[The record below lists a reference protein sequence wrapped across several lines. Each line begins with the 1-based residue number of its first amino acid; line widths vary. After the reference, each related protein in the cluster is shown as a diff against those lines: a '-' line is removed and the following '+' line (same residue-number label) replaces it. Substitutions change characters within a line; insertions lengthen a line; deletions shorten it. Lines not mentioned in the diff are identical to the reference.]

1 MAFVLQDV
9 INEIEET
16 RSLEPLK
23 KFKKENLVKVAAHY
37 GITPAVGATKSHILN
52 LIKDHCVENDIIDEV
67 EEKPIAETA
76 EIVRL
81 KLDFERE
88 ERRLAREAEKAL
100 QDAQFAEAQKAR
112 EAAEAEAE
120 KARELRLAELK
131 EARELREL
139 ELKAEQEKA
148 LLAAEIEAKK
158 EAAAREHELKMAG
171 LGKHSPSDKASVFD
185 PARNIR
191 LVPPFQE
198 KEVDKYFAHF
208 EKVADSLN
216 WPKESWVLLL
226 QSVLVGKAQEI
237 YGSLSVEQSSNYE
250 HVKEAILKAYELV
263 PEAYR
268 QKFRNYLKYDSK
280 THVEFAREKENLF
293 NRWCHSKE
301 IGQDFKKLK
310 QMVLLEEFKD
320 KVRPDIRSHLDEQ
333 KVEELEKAAIMA
345 DDYALTHKMSSK
357 SGNPQQ
363 KRYHGSGNRE
373 NVSRN
378 MDDRKRQG
386 KSTENVG
393 LVSKVEPLKPISCG
407 HCGKPGHIITN
418 CWKLGGK
425 TPCEHCGRFNH
436 KSEDCRIAK
445 NKLQKEVKPTG
456 LTSLKGL
463 KVSPFN
469 ESENSKGVKVK
480 PLIDRNSFVE
490 KNKGIKVNPL
500 HNDKSCIED
509 EISPNTESDYMEN
522 YKPFIS
528 KGVVSLVGDEN
539 SSQKVKILRDTGATQ
554 SLMLDS
560 VLPLTEKSFTGANV
574 LISGVE
580 MGVLEVPL
588 HEVNIKSSLINGN
601 IVIGMRPSLP
611 VEGISLILGNDLAGE
626 KVMVDPRV
634 VEKPRDDEETER
646 LAEKF
651 PGIFPASVVTRSMKA
666 KEEAIKE
673 QGKEEIGLSGT
684 FLENIDGKFEERNKE
699 KADKALMR
707 KESRN
712 VKENIPEKQESESKS
727 VISRQ
732 NLIEEQSNDKELLD
746 LFKIALTP
754 VEAEK
759 VSVGYLIKDDI
770 LMRKW
775 SPTACDNN
783 EKGETV
789 YQIVVPTVYRR
800 EVLELAHDLP
810 MSGHLGVRKTYNRV
824 LQHFFWPGL
833 KRDVAKWCRECHTC
847 QLGGKPNQNIPQ
859 APLHPIPV
867 FDEPFSH
874 IIIDCVGPLP
884 KTKSQNEFLLTIM
897 CSSTRFPEAIPLRSI
912 KTNAILKALIKFF
925 TIFGL
930 PKSIQSDQGTN
941 FMAHAFQQVMNQL
954 GIKQYKSSAYHPESQ
969 GALERF
975 HQTLKTMIRMYC
987 TENSRDWDEG
997 VHLLLFA
1004 VRESVQESLGFS
1016 PFELVFGHA
1025 VRGPLLL
1032 LKEKWLDE
1040 DPEKISV
1047 LKYVATF
1054 KDRLFRAGQMAKRNL
1069 QESQSKMKVW
1079 YDRKAKSRCFEP
1091 GDRVLVLFPVVGNPL
1106 QAKYSGP
1113 YKVVKKISDT
1123 NYLVKTPDR
1132 RKETQVCHINMLK
1145 AYHEKPKPEL
1155 VTLNN
1160 RLGLESLT
1168 HSKDCV
1174 GQVAEKEEDTESEVR
1189 LGNDQQPIKLQNS
1202 QILNDLDTKLSHLPS
1217 VQRKELAEVITQ
1229 YREVFPDVPSKTNL
1243 IEHDVDVGDS
1253 APIKQ
1258 HPYRV
1263 SPMKKELLDK
1273 EVQYMLKND
1282 IIEESQS
1289 NWSSPCILVPKHD
1302 GGFRF
1307 CTDFRKVNDKTK
1319 SDSFPIPRI
1328 ADCIDQ
1334 IGNAKFVSTF
1344 DMLKGYWQVPLTQR
1358 AREISAF
1365 VTPSGL
1371 YQYKVMPFGMKNA
1384 PATFQRMVNK
1394 LVRDIDGCEGYID
1407 DVVIYSD
1414 NWSDHIHQIKRFFQI
1429 MREAK
1434 LTINLMKSE
1443 FGKAT
1448 VKYLG
1453 HIVGQGQVRPLD
1465 AKIQTIAKFPIPT
1478 SRKELARFLGM
1489 AGYYRN
1495 FCLNFSDIAAPL
1507 TNLLS
1512 KKVKF
1517 VWTDDC
1523 QMAFD
1528 KVKLLLQK
1536 SPVLKSPDYEKPFK
1550 LIIDSSDV
1558 GTGSVLVQEASDGL
1572 DHPVSYFSKKFLKYQ
1587 KNYSVVEKET
1597 LGLVLALEHF
1607 DVYLGSTPFKIK
1619 VYTDHNPLTFLKT
1632 MKNKNQRLVRWSLAL
1647 QEYNLE
1653 IQHIPGSE
1661 NVVADALSRCIG

>member
-23 KFKKENLVKVAAHY
+23 KLKKENLVKVAVHY

-52 LIKDHCVENDIIDEV
+52 LIKDHCVEHDIIDEV

-100 QDAQFAEAQKAR
+100 QDAQFAEAQRAREAAR
-112 EAAEAEAE
+112 EAAEAEAQR
-120 KARELRLAELK
+120 ARDLRLAELK

-148 LLAAEIEAKK
+148 LLEAEK
-158 EAAAREHELKMAG
+158 EAAAREHELKMAS
-171 LGKHSPSDKASVFD
+171 LGKQSPSDKASAFD

-373 NVSRN
+373 NISRN

-469 ESENSKGVKVK
+469 ESENRKGVKVK
-480 PLIDRNSFVE
+480 PLIDRNNFVE

-528 KGVVSLVGDEN
+528 EGVVSLVGDEN

-560 VLPLTEKSFTGANV
+560 VLPLTENSFTGANV

-580 MGVLEVPL
+580 MGILEVPL

-626 KVMVDPRV
+626 RVMVDPRV
-634 VEKPRDDEETER
+634 VEKPRD
-646 LAEKF
+646 
-651 PGIFPASVVTRSMKA
+651 
-666 KEEAIKE
+666 E

-684 FLENIDGKFEERNKE
+684 FLENIDVKFEERNKE
-699 KADKALMR
+699 KADNALMR
-707 KESRN
+707 NESRN
-712 VKENIPEKQESESKS
+712 VKENIPEKQESENKS

-732 NLIEEQSNDKELLD
+732 NLIVEQSKDKELLD
-746 LFKIALTP
+746 LFKIALTL
-754 VEAEK
+754 VEAKK
-759 VSVGYLIKDDI
+759 VSVGYLIKENI

-775 SPTACDNN
+775 S
-783 EKGETV
+783 
-789 YQIVVPTVYRR
+789 
-800 EVLELAHDLP
+800 
-810 MSGHLGVRKTYNRV
+810 
-824 LQHFFWPGL
+824 
-833 KRDVAKWCRECHTC
+833 
-847 QLGGKPNQNIPQ
+847 
-859 APLHPIPV
+859 
-867 FDEPFSH
+867 SH
-874 IIIDCVGPLP
+874 CV
-884 KTKSQNEFLLTIM
+884 T
-897 CSSTRFPEAIPLRSI
+897 
-912 KTNAILKALIKFF
+912 
-925 TIFGL
+925 
-930 PKSIQSDQGTN
+930 
-941 FMAHAFQQVMNQL
+941 
-954 GIKQYKSSAYHPESQ
+954 
-969 GALERF
+969 
-975 HQTLKTMIRMYC
+975 
-987 TENSRDWDEG
+987 
-997 VHLLLFA
+997 
-1004 VRESVQESLGFS
+1004 
-1016 PFELVFGHA
+1016 
-1025 VRGPLLL
+1025 RGPLLL

-1054 KDRLFRAGQMAKRNL
+1054 KDRLYRLFRAGQIAKRNL

-1123 NYLVKTPDR
+1123 NYLVKTPGR

-1160 RLGLESLT
+1160 RLGLESPT

-1189 LGNDQQPIKLQNS
+1189 LENDQQPIKLQNS
-1202 QILNDLDTKLSHLPS
+1202 QILNDLGTKLSNLPL

-1273 EVQYMLKND
+1273 EVQYMLEND

-1394 LVRDIDGCEGYID
+1394 LVQDIDGCEGYID
-1407 DVVIYSD
+1407 DVVIFSD
-1414 NWSDHIHQIKRFFQI
+1414 NWSDHIRQIKRFFQI

-1453 HIVGQGQVRPLD
+1453 HIVGQGRVRPLD
-1465 AKIQTIAKFPIPT
+1465 AKIQTIVKFPIPT

-1587 KNYSVVEKET
+1587 RNYSVVEKET

>member
-23 KFKKENLVKVAAHY
+23 KLKKENLIKVAAHY
-37 GITPAVGATKSHILN
+37 GITPAIGATKSHILN
-52 LIKDHCVENDIIDEV
+52 LIKDHCVEHDIIDEV
-67 EEKPIAETA
+67 EEKPIVETA

-112 EAAEAEAE
+112 EAAEAEAKRAREAAEAEAKRAREAAEAEAE
-120 KARELRLAELK
+120 KARDLRLAELK

-158 EAAAREHELKMAG
+158 EAAAREHELKMAS
-171 LGKHSPSDKASVFD
+171 LGKQSPSDKASVFD

-373 NVSRN
+373 NISRN

-528 KGVVSLVGDEN
+528 EGVVSLVGDEN

-560 VLPLTEKSFTGANV
+560 VLPLTENSFTGANV

-580 MGVLEVPL
+580 MGILEVPL

-634 VEKPRDDEETER
+634 VEKPRDDVKTER

-666 KEEAIKE
+666 KKEAIKE
-673 QGKEEIGLSGT
+673 QGKQEIGLSGT
-684 FLENIDGKFEERNKE
+684 FLENIDVKFEERNKE

-707 KESRN
+707 NESRN

-732 NLIEEQSNDKELLD
+732 NLIVEQSKDKELLD

-759 VSVGYLIKDDI
+759 VSVGYLIKDNI

-775 SPTACDNN
+775 S
-783 EKGETV
+783 
-789 YQIVVPTVYRR
+789 
-800 EVLELAHDLP
+800 
-810 MSGHLGVRKTYNRV
+810 
-824 LQHFFWPGL
+824 
-833 KRDVAKWCRECHTC
+833 
-847 QLGGKPNQNIPQ
+847 
-859 APLHPIPV
+859 
-867 FDEPFSH
+867 SH
-874 IIIDCVGPLP
+874 CV
-884 KTKSQNEFLLTIM
+884 TI
-897 CSSTRFPEAIPLRSI
+897 
-912 KTNAILKALIKFF
+912 
-925 TIFGL
+925 
-930 PKSIQSDQGTN
+930 
-941 FMAHAFQQVMNQL
+941 
-954 GIKQYKSSAYHPESQ
+954 
-969 GALERF
+969 
-975 HQTLKTMIRMYC
+975 
-987 TENSRDWDEG
+987 
-997 VHLLLFA
+997 
-1004 VRESVQESLGFS
+1004 
-1016 PFELVFGHA
+1016 
-1025 VRGPLLL
+1025 GPLLL

-1054 KDRLFRAGQMAKRNL
+1054 KDRLFRAGQIAKRNL

-1189 LGNDQQPIKLQNS
+1189 LENDQQPIKLQNS
-1202 QILNDLDTKLSHLPS
+1202 QILNDLGTKLSHLPL

-1407 DVVIYSD
+1407 DVVIFSD
-1414 NWSDHIHQIKRFFQI
+1414 NWSDHICQIERFFQI
-1429 MREAK
+1429 MLDAK

-1465 AKIQTIAKFPIPT
+1465 AKIQTIVKYPIPT

-1523 QMAFD
+1523 QLAFD

>member
-23 KFKKENLVKVAAHY
+23 KLKKENLLKVAAHY
-37 GITPAVGATKSHILN
+37 GITPAVGATKSHIFN
-52 LIKDHCVENDIIDEV
+52 LIKDHCVENNIIDEV

-100 QDAQFAEAQKAR
+100 QDAQLAAQREQAQRAEAEAQKAR
-112 EAAEAEAE
+112 EE
-120 KARELRLAELK
+120 ARELRLAELK

-148 LLAAEIEAKK
+148 LLEAEK
-158 EAAAREHELKMAG
+158 EAAACEHELKMAS
-171 LGKHSPSDKASVFD
+171 LGKHSPSDKASAFD

-268 QKFRNYLKYDSK
+268 QKFRNYLKFDSK

-373 NVSRN
+373 NISRN

-425 TPCEHCGRFNH
+425 TPCEHCGKFNH

-480 PLIDRNSFVE
+480 PLIDRNRFVE

-509 EISPNTESDYMEN
+509 EISPNIESDYMEN

-528 KGVVSLVGDEN
+528 EGVVSLVGDEN

-560 VLPLTEKSFTGANV
+560 VLPLTENSFTGANV

-634 VEKPRDDEETER
+634 VEKPRDDERTEK

-666 KEEAIKE
+666 KKEAIKE

-684 FLENIDGKFEERNKE
+684 FLENIDVKFEERNKE

-707 KESRN
+707 NESWN
-712 VKENIPEKQESESKS
+712 VKENIPEKQESESNL

-732 NLIEEQSNDKELLD
+732 NLIEEENNDKELLD

-759 VSVGYLIKDDI
+759 VSVGYLIKDNI

-775 SPTACDNN
+775 S
-783 EKGETV
+783 
-789 YQIVVPTVYRR
+789 
-800 EVLELAHDLP
+800 
-810 MSGHLGVRKTYNRV
+810 
-824 LQHFFWPGL
+824 
-833 KRDVAKWCRECHTC
+833 
-847 QLGGKPNQNIPQ
+847 
-859 APLHPIPV
+859 
-867 FDEPFSH
+867 SH
-874 IIIDCVGPLP
+874 CV
-884 KTKSQNEFLLTIM
+884 TI
-897 CSSTRFPEAIPLRSI
+897 
-912 KTNAILKALIKFF
+912 
-925 TIFGL
+925 
-930 PKSIQSDQGTN
+930 
-941 FMAHAFQQVMNQL
+941 
-954 GIKQYKSSAYHPESQ
+954 
-969 GALERF
+969 
-975 HQTLKTMIRMYC
+975 
-987 TENSRDWDEG
+987 
-997 VHLLLFA
+997 
-1004 VRESVQESLGFS
+1004 
-1016 PFELVFGHA
+1016 
-1025 VRGPLLL
+1025 GPLLL

-1054 KDRLFRAGQMAKRNL
+1054 KDRLFRAGQIAKRNL

-1160 RLGLESLT
+1160 RLGLESPT

-1202 QILNDLDTKLSHLPS
+1202 QILNDLGTKLSHLPL

-1407 DVVIYSD
+1407 DVVIFSD
-1414 NWSDHIHQIKRFFQI
+1414 NWSDHIRQIKRFFQI

-1465 AKIQTIAKFPIPT
+1465 AKIQTIVKFPIPT

>member
-23 KFKKENLVKVAAHY
+23 KLKKENLIKVAAHY
-37 GITPAVGATKSHILN
+37 GITPAVGKTKSHILD
-52 LIKDHCVENDIIDEV
+52 LIKDHCVENNIIDEV

-88 ERRLAREAEKAL
+88 ERRLAREEAREEAQKARNAEKA
-100 QDAQFAEAQKAR
+100 AR
-112 EAAEAEAE
+112 EAAEAEAQR
-120 KARELRLAELK
+120 ARDLRLPELK

-158 EAAAREHELKMAG
+158 EAAAREHELKMAS
-171 LGKHSPSDKASVFD
+171 LGKQSPSDKASVFD

-333 KVEELEKAAIMA
+333 KVEELEKAAVMA

-363 KRYHGSGNRE
+363 KRFHGSGNRE
-373 NVSRN
+373 NISRN

-480 PLIDRNSFVE
+480 PLIDRNNIVE
-490 KNKGIKVNPL
+490 KNKGIKINPL

-509 EISPNTESDYMEN
+509 EICPNTESDYMEN

-528 KGVVSLVGDEN
+528 EGVVSLVGDES

-560 VLPLTEKSFTGANV
+560 VLPLTENSFTGANV

-601 IVIGMRPSLP
+601 IVIGIRPSLP

-626 KVMVDPRV
+626 RVMVDPRV

-666 KEEAIKE
+666 KKEVIKE

-707 KESRN
+707 NESRN

-759 VSVGYLIKDDI
+759 VSVGYLIKDNI

-775 SPTACDNN
+775 SS
-783 EKGETV
+783 
-789 YQIVVPTVYRR
+789 
-800 EVLELAHDLP
+800 H
-810 MSGHLGVRKTYNRV
+810 RV
-824 LQHFFWPGL
+824 
-833 KRDVAKWCRECHTC
+833 
-847 QLGGKPNQNIPQ
+847 
-859 APLHPIPV
+859 
-867 FDEPFSH
+867 
-874 IIIDCVGPLP
+874 
-884 KTKSQNEFLLTIM
+884 TI
-897 CSSTRFPEAIPLRSI
+897 
-912 KTNAILKALIKFF
+912 
-925 TIFGL
+925 
-930 PKSIQSDQGTN
+930 
-941 FMAHAFQQVMNQL
+941 
-954 GIKQYKSSAYHPESQ
+954 
-969 GALERF
+969 
-975 HQTLKTMIRMYC
+975 
-987 TENSRDWDEG
+987 
-997 VHLLLFA
+997 
-1004 VRESVQESLGFS
+1004 
-1016 PFELVFGHA
+1016 
-1025 VRGPLLL
+1025 GPLLL
-1032 LKEKWLDE
+1032 LKEKWLDK

-1054 KDRLFRAGQMAKRNL
+1054 KDRLFRAGQIAKRNL

-1079 YDRKAKSRCFEP
+1079 YDRKAKSRWFEP

-1160 RLGLESLT
+1160 RLGLESPT

-1189 LGNDQQPIKLQNS
+1189 LENDQQPIKLQNS
-1202 QILNDLDTKLSHLPS
+1202 QILNDLGTKLSHLPL

-1243 IEHDVDVGDS
+1243 IEHDVEVGDS

-1273 EVQYMLKND
+1273 EVQYMLQND

-1384 PATFQRMVNK
+1384 PATFQRMVNN

-1495 FCLNFSDIAAPL
+1495 FCLNFSEIAAPL

-1523 QMAFD
+1523 QLAFD

-1607 DVYLGSTPFKIK
+1607 DVYLGSTSFKIK

>member
-16 RSLEPLK
+16 GSLEPLK
-23 KFKKENLVKVAAHY
+23 KLKKENLVKVAAHY
-37 GITPAVGATKSHILN
+37 GITPAIGATKSHILN
-52 LIKDHCVENDIIDEV
+52 LIKDHCVEHDIIDEV

-88 ERRLAREAEKAL
+88 ERQLAREAEKAL
-100 QDAQFAEAQKAR
+100 QDAQFAEAQKAREAAEAEAKRAR

-139 ELKAEQEKA
+139 ELKAEA
-148 LLAAEIEAKK
+148 DK

-171 LGKHSPSDKASVFD
+171 LGIHSPKDKASAFD

-373 NVSRN
+373 NISRN
-378 MDDRKRQG
+378 TDDRKRQG

-456 LTSLKGL
+456 LTILKGL

-480 PLIDRNSFVE
+480 PLIDRNNLVE
-490 KNKGIKVNPL
+490 KNKGIKVNPF

-509 EISPNTESDYMEN
+509 KISPNKESDYMEN

-528 KGVVSLVGDEN
+528 EGVVSLVGDEN

-560 VLPLTEKSFTGANV
+560 VLPLTENSFTGANV

-634 VEKPRDDEETER
+634 VEKPRDDENTER

-666 KEEAIKE
+666 KKEAIKE

-684 FLENIDGKFEERNKE
+684 FLENIDVKFEERNKE
-699 KADKALMR
+699 KADNALMR
-707 KESRN
+707 NESRN
-712 VKENIPEKQESESKS
+712 VKENIPEKQESESKL

-732 NLIEEQSNDKELLD
+732 NLIEEQSDDKELRD

-759 VSVGYLIKDDI
+759 VSVGYLIKDNI

-775 SPTACDNN
+775 SPTKCNN
-783 EKGETV
+783 SSEKGETV
-789 YQIVVPTVYRR
+789 YQIVVPTVHRQ
-800 EVLELAHDLP
+800 EDLELAHDLP
-810 MSGHLGVRKTYNRV
+810 MSGHLGVRKTHNRV
-824 LQHFFWPGL
+824 LQHFYWPGL
-833 KRDVAKWCRECHTC
+833 KRDVAKWCKECHTC

-859 APLHPIPV
+859 APLHPIPAFV
-867 FDEPFSH
+867 EPFSH

-884 KTKSQNEFLLTIM
+884 KTKSQM
-897 CSSTRFPEAIPLRSI
+897 SI
-912 KTNAILKALIKFF
+912 
-925 TIFGL
+925 
-930 PKSIQSDQGTN
+930 
-941 FMAHAFQQVMNQL
+941 
-954 GIKQYKSSAYHPESQ
+954 
-969 GALERF
+969 
-975 HQTLKTMIRMYC
+975 C
-987 TENSRDWDEG
+987 
-997 VHLLLFA
+997 
-1004 VRESVQESLGFS
+1004 
-1016 PFELVFGHA
+1016 
-1025 VRGPLLL
+1025 
-1032 LKEKWLDE
+1032 
-1040 DPEKISV
+1040 
-1047 LKYVATF
+1047 
-1054 KDRLFRAGQMAKRNL
+1054 
-1069 QESQSKMKVW
+1069 
-1079 YDRKAKSRCFEP
+1079 
-1091 GDRVLVLFPVVGNPL
+1091 
-1106 QAKYSGP
+1106 
-1113 YKVVKKISDT
+1113 
-1123 NYLVKTPDR
+1123 
-1132 RKETQVCHINMLK
+1132 
-1145 AYHEKPKPEL
+1145 
-1155 VTLNN
+1155 
-1160 RLGLESLT
+1160 
-1168 HSKDCV
+1168 
-1174 GQVAEKEEDTESEVR
+1174 
-1189 LGNDQQPIKLQNS
+1189 
-1202 QILNDLDTKLSHLPS
+1202 
-1217 VQRKELAEVITQ
+1217 
-1229 YREVFPDVPSKTNL
+1229 
-1243 IEHDVDVGDS
+1243 
-1253 APIKQ
+1253 
-1258 HPYRV
+1258 
-1263 SPMKKELLDK
+1263 
-1273 EVQYMLKND
+1273 
-1282 IIEESQS
+1282 
-1289 NWSSPCILVPKHD
+1289 
-1302 GGFRF
+1302 
-1307 CTDFRKVNDKTK
+1307 
-1319 SDSFPIPRI
+1319 
-1328 ADCIDQ
+1328 
-1334 IGNAKFVSTF
+1334 
-1344 DMLKGYWQVPLTQR
+1344 
-1358 AREISAF
+1358 
-1365 VTPSGL
+1365 
-1371 YQYKVMPFGMKNA
+1371 
-1384 PATFQRMVNK
+1384 
-1394 LVRDIDGCEGYID
+1394 
-1407 DVVIYSD
+1407 
-1414 NWSDHIHQIKRFFQI
+1414 
-1429 MREAK
+1429 
-1434 LTINLMKSE
+1434 
-1443 FGKAT
+1443 
-1448 VKYLG
+1448 
-1453 HIVGQGQVRPLD
+1453 
-1465 AKIQTIAKFPIPT
+1465 
-1478 SRKELARFLGM
+1478 
-1489 AGYYRN
+1489 
-1495 FCLNFSDIAAPL
+1495 
-1507 TNLLS
+1507 
-1512 KKVKF
+1512 
-1517 VWTDDC
+1517 
-1523 QMAFD
+1523 
-1528 KVKLLLQK
+1528 
-1536 SPVLKSPDYEKPFK
+1536 
-1550 LIIDSSDV
+1550 
-1558 GTGSVLVQEASDGL
+1558 
-1572 DHPVSYFSKKFLKYQ
+1572 
-1587 KNYSVVEKET
+1587 
-1597 LGLVLALEHF
+1597 
-1607 DVYLGSTPFKIK
+1607 
-1619 VYTDHNPLTFLKT
+1619 
-1632 MKNKNQRLVRWSLAL
+1632 
-1647 QEYNLE
+1647 
-1653 IQHIPGSE
+1653 
-1661 NVVADALSRCIG
+1661 

>member
-1 MAFVLQDV
+1 MPRKA
-9 INEIEET
+9 
-16 RSLEPLK
+16 
-23 KFKKENLVKVAAHY
+23 
-37 GITPAVGATKSHILN
+37 
-52 LIKDHCVENDIIDEV
+52 
-67 EEKPIAETA
+67 
-76 EIVRL
+76 
-81 KLDFERE
+81 
-88 ERRLAREAEKAL
+88 AREA
-100 QDAQFAEAQKAR
+100 AEAEAKRAREAVEAEAKRAR

-148 LLAAEIEAKK
+148 LLAAEKEAKK
-158 EAAAREHELKMAG
+158 EAAAREHELKIAS
-171 LGKHSPSDKASVFD
+171 LGKQSPSDKASVFD

-237 YGSLSVEQSSNYE
+237 YGSLSVEQSSYYE

-373 NVSRN
+373 NISRN

-528 KGVVSLVGDEN
+528 EGVVSLVGDEN

-560 VLPLTEKSFTGANV
+560 VLPLTENSFTCANV
-574 LISGVE
+574 FISGVE

-634 VEKPRDDEETER
+634 VEKPREDEKTQR

-651 PGIFPASVVTRSMKA
+651 LGIVLA
-666 KEEAIKE
+666 KKEAIKE

-684 FLENIDGKFEERNKE
+684 FPENIGVKFEERNKE
-699 KADKALMR
+699 KVDKALMR
-707 KESRN
+707 NESRN

-732 NLIEEQSNDKELLD
+732 NLIENQSNDKELLD

-759 VSVGYLIKDDI
+759 VSVGYLIKDNI
-770 LMRKW
+770 SMRKW
-775 SPTACDNN
+775 S
-783 EKGETV
+783 
-789 YQIVVPTVYRR
+789 
-800 EVLELAHDLP
+800 
-810 MSGHLGVRKTYNRV
+810 
-824 LQHFFWPGL
+824 
-833 KRDVAKWCRECHTC
+833 
-847 QLGGKPNQNIPQ
+847 
-859 APLHPIPV
+859 
-867 FDEPFSH
+867 SH
-874 IIIDCVGPLP
+874 CV
-884 KTKSQNEFLLTIM
+884 TI
-897 CSSTRFPEAIPLRSI
+897 
-912 KTNAILKALIKFF
+912 
-925 TIFGL
+925 
-930 PKSIQSDQGTN
+930 
-941 FMAHAFQQVMNQL
+941 
-954 GIKQYKSSAYHPESQ
+954 
-969 GALERF
+969 
-975 HQTLKTMIRMYC
+975 
-987 TENSRDWDEG
+987 
-997 VHLLLFA
+997 
-1004 VRESVQESLGFS
+1004 
-1016 PFELVFGHA
+1016 
-1025 VRGPLLL
+1025 GPLLL

-1054 KDRLFRAGQMAKRNL
+1054 KDRLFRAGQIAKRNL

-1113 YKVVKKISDT
+1113 LVVKKISDT

-1132 RKETQVCHINMLK
+1132 HKETQVCHINMLK

-1160 RLGLESLT
+1160 RVGLESPT
-1168 HSKDCV
+1168 RSKDCV

-1202 QILNDLDTKLSHLPS
+1202 KILNDLGTKLSHLPL

-1263 SPMKKELLDK
+1263 SPMKKELLDR

-1407 DVVIYSD
+1407 DVVIFSD
-1414 NWSDHIHQIKRFFQI
+1414 NWSDHIRQIKCFFQI

-1478 SRKELARFLGM
+1478 SLKELARFLGM

-1523 QMAFD
+1523 QLAFD

>member
-1 MAFVLQDV
+1 MAFVLQDI

-16 RSLEPLK
+16 RSLESLK
-23 KFKKENLVKVAAHY
+23 KFKKENLVKVAVHY

-100 QDAQFAEAQKAR
+100 QDAQFAEAQRAREAAR
-112 EAAEAEAE
+112 EAAEAEAQR
-120 KARELRLAELK
+120 ARDLRLAELK

-148 LLAAEIEAKK
+148 LLEAEK
-158 EAAAREHELKMAG
+158 EAAAREHELKMAS
-171 LGKHSPSDKASVFD
+171 LGKQSPSDKASAFD

-363 KRYHGSGNRE
+363 KRYHGSGYRE
-373 NVSRN
+373 NISRN
-378 MDDRKRQG
+378 MDDRKRQD

-469 ESENSKGVKVK
+469 ESENQKGVKVK
-480 PLIDRNSFVE
+480 PLIDRNHFVE

-509 EISPNTESDYMEN
+509 EISPNAESDYMEN

-528 KGVVSLVGDEN
+528 EGVVSLVGDEN

-560 VLPLTEKSFTGANV
+560 VLPLTENSFTGANV

-601 IVIGMRPSLP
+601 IVIGTRPSLP

-626 KVMVDPRV
+626 RVMVDPRV
-634 VEKPRDDEETER
+634 VEKPRVNEKTER

-651 PGIFPASVVTRSMKA
+651 PGIFPVSVVTRSMKA
-666 KEEAIKE
+666 KKEAIKE

-684 FLENIDGKFEERNKE
+684 FLENIDVKFEERNKE

-707 KESRN
+707 NESRN

-759 VSVGYLIKDDI
+759 VSVGYLIKENI

-775 SPTACDNN
+775 S
-783 EKGETV
+783 
-789 YQIVVPTVYRR
+789 
-800 EVLELAHDLP
+800 
-810 MSGHLGVRKTYNRV
+810 
-824 LQHFFWPGL
+824 
-833 KRDVAKWCRECHTC
+833 
-847 QLGGKPNQNIPQ
+847 
-859 APLHPIPV
+859 
-867 FDEPFSH
+867 SH
-874 IIIDCVGPLP
+874 CV
-884 KTKSQNEFLLTIM
+884 TI
-897 CSSTRFPEAIPLRSI
+897 
-912 KTNAILKALIKFF
+912 
-925 TIFGL
+925 
-930 PKSIQSDQGTN
+930 
-941 FMAHAFQQVMNQL
+941 
-954 GIKQYKSSAYHPESQ
+954 
-969 GALERF
+969 
-975 HQTLKTMIRMYC
+975 
-987 TENSRDWDEG
+987 
-997 VHLLLFA
+997 
-1004 VRESVQESLGFS
+1004 
-1016 PFELVFGHA
+1016 
-1025 VRGPLLL
+1025 GPLLL
-1032 LKEKWLDE
+1032 LREKWLDE

-1054 KDRLFRAGQMAKRNL
+1054 KDRLFRAGQIAKRNL

-1123 NYLVKTPDR
+1123 NYLVKTPGR

-1160 RLGLESLT
+1160 RLGLESPT

-1189 LGNDQQPIKLQNS
+1189 LENDQQPIKLQNS
-1202 QILNDLDTKLSHLPS
+1202 QILNDLGTKLSHLPL

-1273 EVQYMLKND
+1273 EVQYMLEND

-1407 DVVIYSD
+1407 DVVIFSD
-1414 NWSDHIHQIKRFFQI
+1414 NWSDHIRQIKRFFQI
-1429 MREAK
+1429 MLEAK

-1465 AKIQTIAKFPIPT
+1465 AKIQTIVKFPIPT

-1572 DHPVSYFSKKFLKYQ
+1572 DHPVSYFSKKILKI
-1587 KNYSVVEKET
+1587 SKELFSGRKRNIGLSFS
-1597 LGLVLALEHF
+1597 LG
-1607 DVYLGSTPFKIK
+1607 
-1619 VYTDHNPLTFLKT
+1619 TFRCLFGF
-1632 MKNKNQRLVRWSLAL
+1632 NAIQNQG
-1647 QEYNLE
+1647 
-1653 IQHIPGSE
+1653 IH
-1661 NVVADALSRCIG
+1661 

>member
-1 MAFVLQDV
+1 MAFVLQDI

-23 KFKKENLVKVAAHY
+23 KLKKENLVKVAAHY
-37 GITPAVGATKSHILN
+37 GITPAVGATKSHILD

-67 EEKPIAETA
+67 EEKPIVETA
-76 EIVRL
+76 EVVKL
-81 KLDFERE
+81 KLEFQRE
-88 ERRLAREAEKAL
+88 ERRLAREEAQRARDAEKA
-100 QDAQFAEAQKAR
+100 AR
-112 EAAEAEAE
+112 EEA
-120 KARELRLAELK
+120 RDLRLAELK

-139 ELKAEQEKA
+139 ELKAEREKRDLELKAEQQKA
-148 LLAAEIEAKK
+148 LLEAEK
-158 EAAAREHELKMAG
+158 EAAAREHELKMAS

-216 WPKESWVLLL
+216 WPKDSWVLLL

-373 NVSRN
+373 NISRN
-378 MDDRKRQG
+378 MDDRKRRG

-407 HCGKPGHIITN
+407 YCGKPGHIITN

-445 NKLQKEVKPTG
+445 SKLQKEVKPTG

-480 PLIDRNSFVE
+480 PLIDRNNLVE

-509 EISPNTESDYMEN
+509 KISPNKESDYMEN

-528 KGVVSLVGDEN
+528 EGVVSLVGDEN

-560 VLPLTEKSFTGANV
+560 VLPLTENSFTGANV

-601 IVIGMRPSLP
+601 IVIGIRPSLP

-626 KVMVDPRV
+626 RVMVDPRV

-646 LAEKF
+646 LAERF

-666 KEEAIKE
+666 KKEVIKE

-684 FLENIDGKFEERNKE
+684 FLENIDVKFEERNKE

-707 KESRN
+707 NESRN

-746 LFKIALTP
+746 LFKTALTP
-754 VEAEK
+754 VEADK
-759 VSVGYLIKDDI
+759 VSVGYLIKDNI
-770 LMRKW
+770 MMRKW
-775 SPTACDNN
+775 YTHH
-783 EKGETV
+783 V
-789 YQIVVPTVYRR
+789 
-800 EVLELAHDLP
+800 
-810 MSGHLGVRKTYNRV
+810 
-824 LQHFFWPGL
+824 
-833 KRDVAKWCRECHTC
+833 
-847 QLGGKPNQNIPQ
+847 
-859 APLHPIPV
+859 
-867 FDEPFSH
+867 
-874 IIIDCVGPLP
+874 
-884 KTKSQNEFLLTIM
+884 TI
-897 CSSTRFPEAIPLRSI
+897 RP
-912 KTNAILKALIKFF
+912 
-925 TIFGL
+925 
-930 PKSIQSDQGTN
+930 
-941 FMAHAFQQVMNQL
+941 
-954 GIKQYKSSAYHPESQ
+954 
-969 GALERF
+969 
-975 HQTLKTMIRMYC
+975 
-987 TENSRDWDEG
+987 
-997 VHLLLFA
+997 
-1004 VRESVQESLGFS
+1004 
-1016 PFELVFGHA
+1016 
-1025 VRGPLLL
+1025 PLLL

-1054 KDRLFRAGQMAKRNL
+1054 KDRLFRAGQIAKRNL

-1106 QAKYSGP
+1106 QAKYTGP

-1160 RLGLESLT
+1160 RLGLESPT

-1174 GQVAEKEEDTESEVR
+1174 GQVTEKEEDTESEVR

-1202 QILNDLDTKLSHLPS
+1202 QILNDLGTKLSHLPL

-1407 DVVIYSD
+1407 DVVIFSD
-1414 NWSDHIHQIKRFFQI
+1414 NWSDHIRQIKCFFQI

-1465 AKIQTIAKFPIPT
+1465 AKIQTIVKYPIPT
-1478 SRKELARFLGM
+1478 SRRELARFLGM
-1489 AGYYRN
+1489 AGYYRS

-1523 QMAFD
+1523 QLAFD

-1587 KNYSVVEKET
+1587 KNSSVVEKET

>member
-23 KFKKENLVKVAAHY
+23 KLKKENLVKVAVHY
-37 GITPAVGATKSHILN
+37 GITPAIGATKSHILN
-52 LIKDHCVENDIIDEV
+52 LIKDHCVEHDIIDEV

-100 QDAQFAEAQKAR
+100 QDAQFAEAQRAREEAQKAR
-112 EAAEAEAE
+112 D
-120 KARELRLAELK
+120 LRLAELK

-139 ELKAEQEKA
+139 ELKAEA
-148 LLAAEIEAKK
+148 DK
-158 EAAAREHELKMAG
+158 EAATREHELKMAS
-171 LGKHSPSDKASVFD
+171 LGIHTPKDKSSAFD

-333 KVEELEKAAIMA
+333 KVEELEKAAVMA

-373 NVSRN
+373 NISRN

-469 ESENSKGVKVK
+469 ESENQKGVKVK
-480 PLIDRNSFVE
+480 PLIDRNHFVE

-500 HNDKSCIED
+500 HNVKSCIED

-528 KGVVSLVGDEN
+528 EGVVSLVGDEN

-560 VLPLTEKSFTGANV
+560 VLPLTENSFTGANV

-588 HEVNIKSSLINGN
+588 HEVNIKSSLINGK

-666 KEEAIKE
+666 KKEAIKE

-707 KESRN
+707 KESWN
-712 VKENIPEKQESESKS
+712 VKENIPEKQESESNL

-732 NLIEEQSNDKELLD
+732 NLIEEENNDKELLD

-754 VEAEK
+754 LEAEK
-759 VSVGYLIKDDI
+759 VSVGYLIKDNI

-775 SPTACDNN
+775 SS
-783 EKGETV
+783 
-789 YQIVVPTVYRR
+789 
-800 EVLELAHDLP
+800 H
-810 MSGHLGVRKTYNRV
+810 RV
-824 LQHFFWPGL
+824 
-833 KRDVAKWCRECHTC
+833 
-847 QLGGKPNQNIPQ
+847 
-859 APLHPIPV
+859 
-867 FDEPFSH
+867 
-874 IIIDCVGPLP
+874 
-884 KTKSQNEFLLTIM
+884 TI
-897 CSSTRFPEAIPLRSI
+897 
-912 KTNAILKALIKFF
+912 
-925 TIFGL
+925 
-930 PKSIQSDQGTN
+930 
-941 FMAHAFQQVMNQL
+941 
-954 GIKQYKSSAYHPESQ
+954 
-969 GALERF
+969 
-975 HQTLKTMIRMYC
+975 
-987 TENSRDWDEG
+987 
-997 VHLLLFA
+997 
-1004 VRESVQESLGFS
+1004 
-1016 PFELVFGHA
+1016 
-1025 VRGPLLL
+1025 GPLLL

-1054 KDRLFRAGQMAKRNL
+1054 KDRLFRAGQIAKRNL

-1160 RLGLESLT
+1160 RLGLESPT

-1202 QILNDLDTKLSHLPS
+1202 QILNDLGTKLSHLPL

-1273 EVQYMLKND
+1273 EVQYMLEND

-1394 LVRDIDGCEGYID
+1394 LVRNIDGCEGYID
-1407 DVVIYSD
+1407 DVVIFSD
-1414 NWSDHIHQIKRFFQI
+1414 NWSDHIRQIERFFQI

-1465 AKIQTIAKFPIPT
+1465 AKIQTIVKYPIPT

>member
-23 KFKKENLVKVAAHY
+23 KFKKENLIKVAAHY
-37 GITPAVGATKSHILN
+37 GITPAIGATKSHILN

-100 QDAQFAEAQKAR
+100 QDAQFAEAQRAREEAQKAR
-112 EAAEAEAE
+112 EEAEAEAQR
-120 KARELRLAELK
+120 ARELRLAELK

-139 ELKAEQEKA
+139 ELKAEA
-148 LLAAEIEAKK
+148 DK
-158 EAAAREHELKMAG
+158 EAATREHELKMAS
-171 LGKHSPSDKASVFD
+171 LGIHTPKDKASAFD

-250 HVKEAILKAYELV
+250 HVKEAILKAYKLV
-263 PEAYR
+263 PETYR
-268 QKFRNYLKYDSK
+268 QMFRNYLKYDSK

-373 NVSRN
+373 NISRN

-425 TPCEHCGRFNH
+425 TPCELCGKFNH

-509 EISPNTESDYMEN
+509 EISPDTESDYMEN

-528 KGVVSLVGDEN
+528 EGVVSLVGDEN

-560 VLPLTEKSFTGANV
+560 VLPLTENSFTGANV

-634 VEKPRDDEETER
+634 VEKPRDDEKTER

-666 KEEAIKE
+666 KKEAIKE

-684 FLENIDGKFEERNKE
+684 FLENIDVKFDQRNSE
-699 KADKALMR
+699 KADKALR
-707 KESRN
+707 NESRN

-759 VSVGYLIKDDI
+759 VSVGYLIKDNI

-775 SPTACDNN
+775 LPTECNN
-783 EKGETV
+783 SEKGETV
-789 YQIVVPTVYRR
+789 YQIVVPTVHRR

-810 MSGHLGVRKTYNRV
+810 MSGHLGVRKTHNRV

-833 KRDVAKWCRECHTC
+833 KRDVAKWCKECHTC

-859 APLHPIPV
+859 APLHPIPA

-884 KTKSQNEFLLTIM
+884 KTKSQNEYLLTIM
-897 CSSTRFPEAIPLRSI
+897 CSSTRFPEAIPLKSI
-912 KTNAILKALIKFF
+912 KTNTILKALIKFF
-925 TIFGL
+925 TLFGL

-975 HQTLKTMIRMYC
+975 HQTLKTMIKMYC
-987 TENSRDWDEG
+987 IENSKDWDEG

-1054 KDRLFRAGQMAKRNL
+1054 KDRLFRAGQIAKRNL

-1106 QAKYSGP
+1106 
-1113 YKVVKKISDT
+1113 
-1123 NYLVKTPDR
+1123 
-1132 RKETQVCHINMLK
+1132 
-1145 AYHEKPKPEL
+1145 
-1155 VTLNN
+1155 
-1160 RLGLESLT
+1160 
-1168 HSKDCV
+1168 
-1174 GQVAEKEEDTESEVR
+1174 
-1189 LGNDQQPIKLQNS
+1189 
-1202 QILNDLDTKLSHLPS
+1202 
-1217 VQRKELAEVITQ
+1217 
-1229 YREVFPDVPSKTNL
+1229 
-1243 IEHDVDVGDS
+1243 
-1253 APIKQ
+1253 
-1258 HPYRV
+1258 
-1263 SPMKKELLDK
+1263 
-1273 EVQYMLKND
+1273 
-1282 IIEESQS
+1282 
-1289 NWSSPCILVPKHD
+1289 
-1302 GGFRF
+1302 
-1307 CTDFRKVNDKTK
+1307 
-1319 SDSFPIPRI
+1319 
-1328 ADCIDQ
+1328 
-1334 IGNAKFVSTF
+1334 
-1344 DMLKGYWQVPLTQR
+1344 
-1358 AREISAF
+1358 
-1365 VTPSGL
+1365 
-1371 YQYKVMPFGMKNA
+1371 
-1384 PATFQRMVNK
+1384 RM
-1394 LVRDIDGCEGYID
+1394 
-1407 DVVIYSD
+1407 
-1414 NWSDHIHQIKRFFQI
+1414 
-1429 MREAK
+1429 
-1434 LTINLMKSE
+1434 
-1443 FGKAT
+1443 
-1448 VKYLG
+1448 
-1453 HIVGQGQVRPLD
+1453 
-1465 AKIQTIAKFPIPT
+1465 
-1478 SRKELARFLGM
+1478 
-1489 AGYYRN
+1489 
-1495 FCLNFSDIAAPL
+1495 
-1507 TNLLS
+1507 
-1512 KKVKF
+1512 
-1517 VWTDDC
+1517 
-1523 QMAFD
+1523 
-1528 KVKLLLQK
+1528 
-1536 SPVLKSPDYEKPFK
+1536 
-1550 LIIDSSDV
+1550 
-1558 GTGSVLVQEASDGL
+1558 
-1572 DHPVSYFSKKFLKYQ
+1572 
-1587 KNYSVVEKET
+1587 
-1597 LGLVLALEHF
+1597 
-1607 DVYLGSTPFKIK
+1607 
-1619 VYTDHNPLTFLKT
+1619 
-1632 MKNKNQRLVRWSLAL
+1632 
-1647 QEYNLE
+1647 
-1653 IQHIPGSE
+1653 
-1661 NVVADALSRCIG
+1661 